1 MTSCG
6 NPKRRFSSSAKAST
20 ISSVVEAQRNFRDSS
35 TREFQRRVLDFTMKS
50 YLITARF
57 LGGCSDRIVCRLCED
72 GSMRRVLVI
81 EDDDNVLDVVKT
93 WLEREGYEVL
103 GATDGNQG
111 LEFMDKKP
119 DLVILD
125 VMLPGLDGLTVCQEI
140 RKRSPVPILML
151 SARSDTIDRVVGL
164 ETGAD
169 DYLGKPFHPKELVAR
184 VRAMF
189 RRQDLDHTAEPAP
202 ATGDLQVDATAHK
215 AYLAGEELELTLT
228 EFELLACLSGSPNRV
243 YSRQDLLD
251 RIWGDNYFGS
261 PRVVDSHIRNLR
273 AKLREARPEFDPIA
287 SVRGV
292 GYRFE
297 G

>member
-1 MTSCG
+1 MC
-6 NPKRRFSSSAKAST
+6 
-20 ISSVVEAQRNFRDSS
+20 E
-35 TREFQRRVLDFTMKS
+35 L
-50 YLITARF
+50 
-57 LGGCSDRIVCRLCED
+57 SDRIVCRLCED
-72 GSMRRVLVI
+72 QSMQRVLVV
-81 EDDDNVLDVVKT
+81 EDDENVLDVVKA

-103 GATDGNQG
+103 AATDGNQG
-111 LEFMDKKP
+111 LELVEREP

-125 VMLPGLDGLTVCQEI
+125 VMLPGMDGLTLCQEI
-140 RKRSPVPILML
+140 RKQSAVPILML

-189 RRQDLDHTAEPAP
+189 RRRELDHGTPP
-202 ATGDLQVDATAHK
+202 QPTTGELHIDGAAHK
-215 AYLAGEELELTLT
+215 AYLAGGELDLTLT

-243 YSRQDLLD
+243 YSRQELLD

-273 AKLREARPEFDPIA
+273 AKLREAKSEFDPIV

-292 GYRFE
+292 GYRYE
-297 G
+297 A